1 MLRLEDHFSHFRAIT
16 SACECIRSRDA
27 VPVLRKLL
35 TQEGMRYHDLPSYAV
50 ARNRVVSYI
59 HDITYRN
66 RILKELLVAGS
77 LYICGDADKLGES
90 GLRIYSGV
98 LEVHYALFAFETL

>member
-1 MLRLEDHFSHFRAIT
+1 
-16 SACECIRSRDA
+16 
-27 VPVLRKLL
+27 
-35 TQEGMRYHDLPSYAV
+35 MRYHDLPSYAV
-50 ARNRVVSYI
+50 ARNRVVPYI

-90 GLRIYSGV
+90 VLRRYAGGLEG
-98 LEVHYALFAFETL
+98 HYARFAYETLKDG